1 MHVLEVEAEICKAS
15 CSHVGISYWHISA
28 YISDIR
34 LMREKVDEQ
43 TGWHA
48 VVKVTMRKLG

>member
-1 MHVLEVEAEICKAS
+1 MHVSEVEAEICKAS

-48 VVKVTMRKLG
+48 VVKVTMRKVG